1 MTAPSKP
8 KTLKTR
14 CIAAGVAAAL
24 ALGGCAIDVSIC
36 KLHVE
41 FRAAA
46 APAPNPKPRPKAL
59 PAKERLMNWLEQDR
73 KRGGASLSS
82 AARATHTALRS
93 PGCAPK
99 AKTSRRSPAP

>member
-46 APAPNPKPRPKAL
+46 APRQIRNRGPKLCPQRS
-59 PAKERLMNWLEQDR
+59 
-73 KRGGASLSS
+73 AS
-82 AARATHTALRS
+82 
-93 PGCAPK
+93 
-99 AKTSRRSPAP
+99 